1 MTNTSFNQHNNVH
14 EHQEQEIHLRDYVR
28 VLRKRNKTIFS
39 FLGLTVLIVTIVT
52 FSATPYYTPSSQVLI
67 EKNNGSG
74 SLEKSS
80 TFSYDPDFL
89 TTQFE
94 LIRSSNVAH
103 RVIQKLQLDSR
114 YKHYFLE
121 DEKTGALVFFSNLS
135 KGSKKF
141 ISDLFL
147 SKSDEEL
154 AARTNDILPVS
165 SDLTSDAEII
175 ATTIQEN
182 LTITPVP
189 NTKTVH
195 IAYSHENPAM
205 AKLIVDAIVQAYID
219 EILEIKLATSNYSL
233 QWMTSKANEERKKLE
248 DSELALQKY
257 MRENDLV
264 TTENKLAV
272 YPEKLSEFSSQL
284 SKAQAEQKDFE
295 SLNAQIKSSGS
306 NFHNIESIPIF
317 ADNKVLQGLREKI
330 FIAEQNI
337 KDLSKKFGPKHPS
350 MVNASSEHALLI
362 REKQFEINRIIEATK
377 NSYELAKS
385 KEANLQQ
392 LLSSTKQS
400 MLDVNE
406 RFTQYSIM
414 KREVDMNRV
423 LYDTLTSNIKKA
435 NVSEQSQDVS
445 IWVIKKAE
453 LPLWPSKP
461 RKARNLSLGLILGLF
476 GGIGLAFFIEYLDN
490 TVKDS
495 NTLERRFGLTVLGS
509 VEELTEKN
517 EQIDTYLLKNPLS
530 PLAESYRLIRS
541 SLLLSSPDHP
551 PRSILITS
559 MSPKEGK
566 TSTTANL
573 ARILSQNTQKVLI
586 IDCDMRR
593 PRIHSLFAVSNSYG
607 LSNYLTGATEDNL
620 VKQIEGE
627 NISIIPS
634 GSIPPNPAE
643 LLHSTRMQHLIE
655 SMMKVYDFVLL
666 DSPPVQSVTDCLTLS
681 RLVEGT
687 LLVTRAGKTT
697 YEELESGLKKMH
709 EVHAHILGIII
720 NGLHKS
726 DINSGYYGYYNYYS
740 KEKH

>member
-67 EKNNGSG
+67 EKNYGSG

-147 SKSDEEL
+147 SKSDEDL

-720 NGLHKS
+720 NGLHKN